1 MPNFG
6 MYNKLLMTHSTLE
19 EENDAAYD
27 QSIEQAVTSLDI
39 LPPGSMLEEDA
50 KGLNRWNLARGVYG
64 AFEHTAPHNII
75 HGMTSG
81 TMFTRRCVIRGHAS
95 VFGVEFNDI
104 DDAMAAELVRI
115 GHDSAVSFVN
125 CIFRRGA
132 ASLSNII
139 YVEDVSGAIGSN
151 AGTAVFVGCTFLNG
165 GVTTINNVSGTAL
178 LVQTVGCVN
187 GTGNATFGANITETG
202 TIHAET

>member
-6 MYNKLLMTHSTLE
+6 MYNKLLLPYSTLE
-19 EENDAAYD
+19 EENGAAYD

-50 KGLNRWNLARGVYG
+50 KGLNRWNLARGMYG

-95 VFGVEFNDI
+95 VFGVEFNDV

-139 YVEDVSGAIGSN
+139 YVEDVSGVIGSN
-151 AGTAVFVGCTFLNG
+151 AGTAVFVGCTFING
-165 GVTTINNVSGTAL
+165 GTTTINNVSGTATK
-178 LVQTVGCVN
+178 VQVVGCVN
-187 GTGNATFGANITETG
+187 LTSNASLGTVTETG
-202 TIHAET
+202 TVGM

>member
-6 MYNKLLMTHSTLE
+6 MYNKLLSVYPTPE
-19 EENDAAYD
+19 EENDEAYA
-27 QSIEQAVTSLDI
+27 QSIVGAVTSLDI
-39 LPPGSMLEEDA
+39 LPPGSLLEEDS
-50 KGLNRWNLARGVYG
+50 LVINRWNLARGTYG
-64 AFEHTAPHNII
+64 AFEHEAPHNII

-95 VFGVEFNDI
+95 VFGVEFNDL
-104 DDAMAAELVRI
+104 DDVMAAELVRV
-115 GHDSAVSFVN
+115 GHDAAVSFVN
-125 CIFRRGA
+125 CIFRRNP
-132 ASLSNII
+132 ASLTNII
-139 YVEDVSGAIGSN
+139 YVENVSGAIGSN